1 MEGFIFTIPYSVR
14 ISDINYGNHVANSA
28 VLNFFQDARI
38 QYLNHLGDFSELD
51 IGDCGIILPE
61 ARVQYKAE
69 MFHADELT
77 IGVRITE
84 LGRSSLTMEYRIERD
99 NEVTATGETTL
110 IAFDYTL
117 RKPRRLPAPF
127 KAAVQAFEGL
137 Q

>member
-1 MEGFIFTIPYSVR
+1 MDGFIFTIPYSVR

-38 QYLNHLGDFSELD
+38 QYLHHLGDFSELD
-51 IGDCGIILPE
+51 IGGCGIILPE

-69 MFHADELT
+69 MFHGDELT
-77 IGVRITE
+77 IGVRVTE

-99 NEVTATGETTL
+99 NEVTATGETKL

-117 RKPRRLPAPF
+117 RKPRRLPSPF
-127 KAAVQAFEGL
+127 KAAVQAYEGL